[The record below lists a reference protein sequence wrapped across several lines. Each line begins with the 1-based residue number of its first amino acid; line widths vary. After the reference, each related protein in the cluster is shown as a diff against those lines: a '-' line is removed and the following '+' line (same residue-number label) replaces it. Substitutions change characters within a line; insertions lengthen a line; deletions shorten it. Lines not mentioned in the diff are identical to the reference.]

1 MRSAVQHTADAEYCE
16 PLVRIGRRRIAEPQQ
31 RSEVLALQRNVG
43 SAQINR
49 RDGLREGV
57 VAVHRQV
64 LVEHNI
70 RQGTRSAK
78 PR

>member
-1 MRSAVQHTADAEYCE
+1 
-16 PLVRIGRRRIAEPQQ
+16 
-31 RSEVLALQRNVG
+31 VLALQRNVG